1 MSSRGGRYAGLIIM
15 GFTLMF
21 AAFSPAEARDSS
33 SADARAAAR
42 VARPAQWETFDILV
56 DLQNLPQ
63 NYSCDDLW
71 YKFRDVLRW
80 LGAGP
85 NLTITPY
92 DCGYVGGGESRSPHV
107 QVKFELPR
115 PLQGAETRYAQMSV
129 VDRNVQLA
137 PGFPRWLLPSDC
149 ELVEQLVGGLFPAL
163 PLRVESADFHC
174 SAVQPSYTLTV
185 NARIVVP
192 ASGVAAAR

>member
-1 MSSRGGRYAGLIIM
+1 VGLMVM
-15 GFTLMF
+15 GITLMF
-21 AAFSPAEARDSS
+21 AAFSPAEAHTRS
-33 SADARAAAR
+33 SADSRATAG
-42 VARPAQWETFDILV
+42 VSQPAQWETFDILV
-56 DLQNLPQ
+56 DLRNLPQ

-85 NLTITPY
+85 NMTITPY

-115 PLQGAETRYAQMSV
+115 PLKGPETRYAEMSV
-129 VDRNVQLA
+129 VTRNVQLA

-149 ELVEQLVGGLFPAL
+149 ELVQQLVSGLFPAL
-163 PLRVESADFHC
+163 PLRVESTNFQC
-174 SAVQPSYTLTV
+174 SAVRPSYTLSV

-192 ASGVAAAR
+192 ASGVVAAR

>member
-1 MSSRGGRYAGLIIM
+1 M
-15 GFTLMF
+15 GFTLML
-21 AAFSPAEARDSS
+21 AALSPAEARDPS
-33 SADARAAAR
+33 SAVARAPAG
-42 VARPAQWETFDILV
+42 VALPAQWETFDILV
-56 DLQNLPQ
+56 DLRNLPQ

-115 PLQGAETRYAQMSV
+115 PLHGAETRYAEMSAI
-129 VDRNVQLA
+129 DRSVQLA
-137 PGFPRWLLPSDC
+137 PGSPRWLLPSDC
-149 ELVEQLVGGLFPAL
+149 ELVQQLVGSLFPAL
-163 PLRVESADFHC
+163 PLRVESTDFHC
-174 SAVQPSYTLTV
+174 SAVRPSYSLTV
-185 NARIVVP
+185 NARIVMP
-192 ASGVAAAR
+192 ASGVVAAR